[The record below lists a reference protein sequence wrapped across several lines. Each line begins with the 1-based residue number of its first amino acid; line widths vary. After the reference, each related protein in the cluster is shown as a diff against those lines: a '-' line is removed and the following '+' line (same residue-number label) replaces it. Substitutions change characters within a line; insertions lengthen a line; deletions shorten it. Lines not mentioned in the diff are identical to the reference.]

1 MTRDSII
8 QEIIEEKT
16 IYGDESLKPEVA
28 DCWDIPSHEKKSQSR
43 DIEIPWDFQLKPW
56 DPHPGIFENIPG
68 FPGISQN
75 PKKSQ
80 IFRKKFF
87 HAQKKLNSPFETY
100 LKIKKKLKYEI
111 NGVRHSWEIRN
122 HMGDCPHGRF
132 GQMGKWALMG
142 KMNPDGKK
150 RTKIEKRIQVGKK

>member
-1 MTRDSII
+1 MILMTSFRA
-8 QEIIEEKT
+8 
-16 IYGDESLKPEVA
+16 EVA

-80 IFRKKFF
+80 IYRKKFF
-87 HAQKKLNSPFETY
+87 HAQKKIEQPF
-100 LKIKKKLKYEI
+100 
-111 NGVRHSWEIRN
+111 
-122 HMGDCPHGRF
+122 
-132 GQMGKWALMG
+132 
-142 KMNPDGKK
+142 
-150 RTKIEKRIQVGKK
+150 